1 MNIGVLGPGGVG
13 GLIAGLLEQAG
24 TPVVVVAREPTAEVI
39 SAQGLRVDSVSFG
52 EFVVHPRATKTQI
65 RHAIEEIFKV
75 NVTKV
80 NTVNVRGKARNFARR
95 GVKTSGKQSDTKK
108 AVVTLKPGQKI
119 ELGGVNYF
127 EQ

>member
-1 MNIGVLGPGGVG
+1 M
-13 GLIAGLLEQAG
+13 QAHD
-24 TPVVVVAREPTAEVI
+24 VI
-39 SAQGLRVDSVSFG
+39 VSPRIT
-52 EFVVHPRATKTQI
+52 EKSMTNALSQQYSFVVHPDATKTQI

-75 NVTKV
+75 NVLKV
-80 NTVNVRGKARNFARR
+80 NTVNVGGKRKSFARK
-95 GVKTSGKQSDTKK
+95 GAKTEGHTKDYKK

>member
-1 MNIGVLGPGGVG
+1 MDARDVI
-13 GLIAGLLEQAG
+13 IAPRITEKSM
-24 TPVVVVAREPTAEVI
+24 AE
-39 SAQGLRVDSVSFG
+39 ALANQYTFSVNP
-52 EFVVHPRATKTQI
+52 HATKTQI

-80 NTVNVRGKARNFARR
+80 NTVNVRGKSRTFARR
-95 GVKTSGKQSDTKK
+95 GRRTTGKQSDTKK

>member
-1 MNIGVLGPGGVG
+1 MDARDVIVSPRITEKAMANALG
-13 GLIAGLLEQAG
+13 QQY
-24 TPVVVVAREPTAEVI
+24 
-39 SAQGLRVDSVSFG
+39 S
-52 EFVVHPRATKTQI
+52 FVVHPEATKTQI

-75 NVTKV
+75 NVLKV
-80 NTVNVRGKARNFARR
+80 NTVNVGGKTKTFARR
-95 GVKTSGKQSDTKK
+95 GARTQGRTKDYKK